1 MKKNQGPSG
10 FLNINKPR
18 GLTSYDVV
26 RHAKKALK
34 TKKIGHAGN
43 LDPDATGVL
52 VLGVGTATRF
62 LSLVM
67 DLPKEYIAEIQL
79 GVLTDTLDAV
89 GQVLDRKPVP
99 PLSREQ
105 VEAVLQQ
112 FKGEIEQIPPSFS
125 AIKIEGKRLYELAR
139 EGILVTP
146 KPKRVTIYAIELL
159 EMEPDRLKIRV
170 YASKGTYVRS
180 LARDIGLKLGTYG
193 IVHSLVRTRVGHF
206 RLEDSVDLDQ
216 NLAQHLI
223 PTDKGLSHLPQ
234 VYLRDVAVRHFIRGS
249 RVSTSGIVRRSGYI
263 RSFQL
268 VRVYDEEERFLGVG
282 VLKWEGLYPKRLLPV
297 DA

>member
-1 MKKNQGPSG
+1 VKTKELSG
-10 FLNINKPR
+10 FLNIHKPR

-43 LDPDATGVL
+43 LDPEATGVL

-62 LSLVM
+62 LSLIM

-79 GVLTDTLDAV
+79 GVLTDTLDAA

-99 PLSREQ
+99 PLTREQ

-112 FKGEIEQIPPSFS
+112 FKGEIDQIPPSFS

-139 EGILVTP
+139 EGILITP
-146 KPKRVTIYAIELL
+146 KPKRVTIYAIDLL
-159 EMEPDRLKIRV
+159 DLDQDRLKIRV

-180 LARDIGLKLGTYG
+180 LARDLGAKLGTYG

-206 RLEDSVDLDQ
+206 RLEDSTDLDQ
-216 NLAQHLI
+216 NLAEHLI
-223 PTDKGLSHLPQ
+223 PTDRGLSHLPQ
-234 VYLRDVAVRHFIRGS
+234 VYLRDVAVRHFLSGS
-249 RVSTSGIVRRSGYI
+249 RVSTGGIVRKSGYI

-268 VRVYDEEERFLGVG
+268 VRVYDEEGRFLGVG
-282 VLKWEGLYPKRLLPV
+282 VLKWEGLYPKRLLPLEK
-297 DA
+297 